1 VWFKRK
7 PTSLWAQ
14 EEEVAAQAAAPAPK
28 QKLGWFEK
36 RARRRRRRLVFEE
49 VLGWI
54 LVPGLLY
61 LLYLGF
67 LAVGG
72 VPAQIVDFAQELFWF
87 AVKMIF
93 G

>member
-1 VWFKRK
+1 MWFKRK

-36 RARRRRRRLVFEE
+36 RARRRRRRMVFEE

-54 LVPGLLY
+54 LVPGFLY
-61 LLYLGF
+61 LLYLGYR
-67 LAVGG
+67 AIGG
-72 VPAQIVDFAQELFWF
+72 VPKEIVDFAQELIGL
-87 AVKMIF
+87 ALKSI
-93 G
+93 

>member
-1 VWFKRK
+1 MWFKRK

-36 RARRRRRRLVFEE
+36 RARRRRRRMVFEE

-61 LLYLGF
+61 LLYLGYR
-67 LAVGG
+67 AIGG
-72 VPAQIVDFAQELFWF
+72 VPKEIVDFAQELIGL
-87 AVKMIF
+87 ALKSI
-93 G
+93 